1 MLVVNTERRNGCESQ
16 QCPCVKISPLCL
28 EKFCAGRI
36 LSPRLLLGILGNAVI
51 FAITINIKLSGW
63 ADCEEATAS
72 VATVASMQLLPPAPQ
87 LQLACSHSEV
97 GACQLL
103 PAARTHN
110 LLDKLEW
117 ALAVP
122 GVVLSCKPRLKLE
135 FVITRHCPAAV
146 SGYNECRRATGR
158 PTLCSS
164 SSACGDTFN

>member
-1 MLVVNTERRNGCESQ
+1 M
-16 QCPCVKISPLCL
+16 
-28 EKFCAGRI
+28 
-36 LSPRLLLGILGNAVI
+36 
-51 FAITINIKLSGW
+51 
-63 ADCEEATAS
+63 AS
-72 VATVASMQLLPPAPQ
+72 VATVASMQLLPPAPQQTPQ

-117 ALAVP
+117 ALAVL

-146 SGYNECRRATGR
+146 SGYNECRRSTGR
-158 PTLCSS
+158 PTLNIVFIIICMWGHFQLIDCS
-164 SSACGDTFN
+164 TFYFGIQLMISNHWFIGEFINHFCSH

>member
-1 MLVVNTERRNGCESQ
+1 MSSLSDQFRRLFSGT
-16 QCPCVKISPLCL
+16 
-28 EKFCAGRI
+28 
-36 LSPRLLLGILGNAVI
+36 LG
-51 FAITINIKLSGW
+51 
-63 ADCEEATAS
+63 
-72 VATVASMQLLPPAPQ
+72 LLPIVFPNRDQGGTLVHFWRDCP
-87 LQLACSHSEV
+87 HSEV

-146 SGYNECRRATGR
+146 SGYNECRRSTGR